1 MKDVILW
8 GAMGLWVGMALQ
20 VSGFSGAAQLSG
32 EWAGRRSAAQR
43 ALLYTLG
50 LGMMLSALLC
60 WLAVIDV
67 DWIEV
72 APLHAGT
79 ILGGIMFGMAAG
91 LTEMTPATALTG
103 LGGGRFWESLC
114 GVLGCAAGA
123 ALGSRLPLE
132 GVQALAPRAEGTL
145 FHLTLRDGFALPG
158 GFSTLACLGL
168 LVCTVALMIPMVR
181 GQDAP
186 PEEELPDGVSPDGV
200 SSDGVSPDGGSSDGV
215 SPDGAARPDMEEP
228 TAEAPLPEDEIL
240 PEDRMIPGEETASD
254 ETFVALLPEEEPM
267 IIDTAEPDEEEET
280 HHDEQET

>member
-32 EWAGRRSAAQR
+32 EQAGRRGAAQR

-158 GFSTLACLGL
+158 GFSALACLGL

-181 GQDAP
+181 RQDAP
-186 PEEELPDGVSPDGV
+186 PEEELPDGAPH
-200 SSDGVSPDGGSSDGV
+200 PE
-215 SPDGAARPDMEEP
+215 MEEP
-228 TAEAPLPEDEIL
+228 PAEAPLPEDEIPPEGEVL

-267 IIDTAEPDEEEET
+267 IIDTAAPDEEEET
-280 HHDEQET
+280 HRDEQET

>member
-32 EWAGRRSAAQR
+32 ERAGRRGAAQR

-158 GFSTLACLGL
+158 GFSALACLGL
-168 LVCTVALMIPMVR
+168 LVCTVALMIPMAR
-181 GQDAP
+181 RQDAP
-186 PEEELPDGVSPDGV
+186 PEEELP
-200 SSDGVSPDGGSSDGV
+200 DGVSPDGGSSDGV
-215 SPDGAARPDMEEP
+215 SPDGAARPEMEEP
-228 TAEAPLPEDEIL
+228 TAEAPLPEDEPL
-240 PEDRMIPGEETASD
+240 PEGKVPTEDRMIPGEETASD

>member
-32 EWAGRRSAAQR
+32 ERAGRWGAAQR

-91 LTEMTPATALTG
+91 LTGMTPATALTG

-158 GFSTLACLGL
+158 GFSALACLGL

-186 PEEELPDGVSPDGV
+186 PEKELL
-200 SSDGVSPDGGSSDGV
+200 DGVSPDGGSSDGV

>member
-32 EWAGRRSAAQR
+32 ERAGRRNAAQR

-158 GFSTLACLGL
+158 GFSALACLGL

-186 PEEELPDGVSPDGV
+186 PEEELP
-200 SSDGVSPDGGSSDGV
+200 DGVSPDGGSSDGV

>member
-32 EWAGRRSAAQR
+32 ERAGRRGAAQR

-91 LTEMTPATALTG
+91 LTGMTPATALTG

-145 FHLTLRDGFALPG
+145 FHLTLRNGFALPG
-158 GFSTLACLGL
+158 GFSALACLGL
-168 LVCTVALMIPMVR
+168 LVCTVALMIPMAR
-181 GQDAP
+181 EQDAP

-200 SSDGVSPDGGSSDGV
+200 ST
-215 SPDGAARPDMEEP
+215 DGAARPEMEEP
-228 TAEAPLPEDEIL
+228 TAEAPLPEDEPL
-240 PEDRMIPGEETASD
+240 PEGKVPTEGRMIPGEETASD

>member
-32 EWAGRRSAAQR
+32 ERAGRRGAAQR

-158 GFSTLACLGL
+158 GFSALACLGL
-168 LVCTVALMIPMVR
+168 LVCTVALMVPMAR
-181 GQDAP
+181 RQDAP
-186 PEEELPDGVSPDGV
+186 PEEELPDGISP
-200 SSDGVSPDGGSSDGV
+200 DGV
-215 SPDGAARPDMEEP
+215 SPDGAAHPEMEES
-228 TAEAPLPEDEIL
+228 TAEAPLPEDEI
-240 PEDRMIPGEETASD
+240 PTEDRMIPGEETASD

>member
-32 EWAGRRSAAQR
+32 ERAGRRNAAQR

-158 GFSTLACLGL
+158 GFSALACLGL

-186 PEEELPDGVSPDGV
+186 PEEELPDGGLPDGV
-200 SSDGVSPDGGSSDGV
+200 SPN
-215 SPDGAARPDMEEP
+215 GAAHPEMEEP
-228 TAEAPLPEDEIL
+228 PAEAPLPEDEI
-240 PEDRMIPGEETASD
+240 PTEDRMIPGEETASD